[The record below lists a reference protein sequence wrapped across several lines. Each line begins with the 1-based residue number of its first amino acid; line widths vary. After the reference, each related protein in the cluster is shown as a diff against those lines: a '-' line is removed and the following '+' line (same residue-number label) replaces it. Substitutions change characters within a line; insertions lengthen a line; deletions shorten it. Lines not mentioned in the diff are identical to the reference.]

1 MDECKIERIELHS
14 KPTGGTEVYVCEQ
27 DDGVY
32 YARFVGR
39 IADPRRAL
47 SVAFALSVAL
57 DAPVVSVKGN
67 RREVLF

>member
-1 MDECKIERIELHS
+1 MDERKIERIEIHS
-14 KPTGGTEVYVCEQ
+14 KPAGGAEVYVCEQ
-27 DDGVY
+27 DEGVY
-32 YARFVGR
+32 YVRFVGR

-57 DAPVVSVKGN
+57 EVPVVSVKGN